1 MGRMRRTE
9 APPLAGD
16 AGYSRGKSRAGADR
30 GSARPRTDSPQN
42 VGVPLARISAD
53 LSAILRTSE
62 VHTALAYLNARTRF
76 RFTGIY
82 RVDPPMLRNVHLFD
96 RENPALNISGKACPL
111 DDTYCSITAGTDS
124 PFATS
129 EAGVDPRLVLHAAR
143 DSVIS
148 YAGVPIRMTDGRV
161 WGTLCHFD
169 VRPRLIPA
177 AEVPVLESVVAVFA
191 AWIRESREKL

>member
-1 MGRMRRTE
+1 
-9 APPLAGD
+9 
-16 AGYSRGKSRAGADR
+16 
-30 GSARPRTDSPQN
+30 

-96 RENPALNISGKACPL
+96 RENPALNVSGKACPL

-124 PFATS
+124 PFTTS

-148 YAGVPIRMTDGRV
+148 YAGVPIR
-161 WGTLCHFD
+161 TLCHFD